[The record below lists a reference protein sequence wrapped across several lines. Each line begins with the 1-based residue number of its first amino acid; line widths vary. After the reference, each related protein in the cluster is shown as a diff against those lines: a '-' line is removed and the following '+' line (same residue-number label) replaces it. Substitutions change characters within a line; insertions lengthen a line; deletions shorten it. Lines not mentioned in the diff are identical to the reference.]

1 MHEVE
6 RELRR
11 LVRAGLPGAFVF
23 IEDLGGSSQFLTAGW
38 ADLERETRMTPESHY
53 RVGSTTKTFTAVIAL
68 QLVSEGRF
76 GLDDTLGELL
86 PDIGV
91 PSADRMTIE
100 HLLRMRSGLF
110 DFEDD
115 PSLLGNLDAHRVPV
129 SLERAVEL
137 GIRHPLLFEPGARFS
152 YCNTNFCL
160 LEMVI
165 ERVSGHG
172 LGEAMR
178 QRIIDPLSL
187 SGTHYPPEA
196 QLVLPEPFIRGY
208 ERKRDG
214 WEECSEVFF
223 GRGDGALISTAVD
236 LATFFRALLVESR
249 LLNAEMLG
257 RMMTVLPDDPPAAEA
272 YGLGLIADPL
282 SCGVMWGHGGGGFG
296 YENLPYM
303 RLETGRFAVFMLNGS
318 YGYRASAV
326 TPPGGRPRF
335 SPRFRASV
343 YCEREY

>member
-1 MHEVE
+1 LHEVE

-23 IEDLGGSSQFLTAGW
+23 IEDADRSSQFLTAGW

-53 RVGSTTKTFTAVIAL
+53 RVGSTTKTFTAVVAL
-68 QLVSEGRF
+68 QLVSEGRL
-76 GLDDTLGELL
+76 GLDDTLGALV

-91 PSADRMTIE
+91 PAADRMTIE

-115 PSLLGNLDAHRVPV
+115 PSLLGNLDAHRVPI

-160 LEMVI
+160 LEMII
-165 ERVSGHG
+165 ERESGHG

-178 QRIIDPLSL
+178 QRIIDPLEL

-196 QLVLPEPFIRGY
+196 QLALPDPFIRGY
-208 ERKRDG
+208 ERKPDA

-257 RMMTVLPDDPPAAEA
+257 RMMTVVADDPPAAEA

-282 SCGVMWGHGGGGFG
+282 SCGVVWGHGGGGFG
-296 YENLPYM
+296 YENMPYM

-318 YGYRASAV
+318 YGYRASTV

-335 SPRFRASV
+335 SPRFRGSV
-343 YCEREY
+343 CCEREH